1 MLKWVVTSVTLLV
14 CFLVLLGLL
23 LPVSP
28 ESNLGTSLSM
38 WRVVLVYWGAV
49 LGAFALLLGF
59 VNLLSVHVGRLR
71 RGTNKIASGLILI
84 SAVTGF
90 LLVIWQGP
98 DGQLP
103 QYLLNT
109 ILIPG
114 ESALLALTAVTLL
127 LAAMRIF
134 RVRRDLGSF
143 LFIVVVLITLF
154 ITVPFGYP
162 KEIQWVS
169 EFLNSMAGAGMRG
182 IVIGVALGTT
192 LTGIRIILGIDRP
205 HSEE

>member
-1 MLKWVVTSVTLLV
+1 MKRVVTVVTLLV

-28 ESNLGTSLSM
+28 ASSLGVSLAF

-49 LGAFALLLGF
+49 LGSVALLMGF
-59 VNLLSVHVGRLR
+59 YSLLSVHIGRLMH
-71 RGTNKIASGLILI
+71 GANKIASVLILV
-84 SAVTGF
+84 SAAIGF
-90 LLVIWQGP
+90 ASVIWQGP
-98 DGQLP
+98 NGRLP
-103 QYLLNT
+103 QYLLNS

-134 RVRRDLGSF
+134 RVRRDVASF
-143 LFIVVVLITLF
+143 LFIVVVLIMLF
-154 ITVPFGYP
+154 VTVPFGYP
-162 KEIQWVS
+162 KELQWIS

-182 IVIGVALGTT
+182 ILIGVALGTT